1 MIQLTW
7 IEFFIRVI
15 PESFFVILLIHAFSK
30 QAIDKKKYIMATLV
44 YSILVFS
51 VRMLPISYG
60 IHTMVNLI
68 MLILITSTI
77 NKIDIKIGIPSSILT
92 LIFLF
97 ICELVNML
105 IVQDLLHL
113 DIERMFYSVYIKTI
127 YSSLSLVLL
136 AFISI
141 FSYYLLVIK
150 KRAQNV

>member
-141 FSYYLLVIK
+141 FSYNLLVIK